1 MKKYRKSIFAVVY
14 RIKNN
19 KLEYLILKRK
29 LHWNGFEFPKG
40 GLKFLEPKIL
50 GVKREVKEETGLK
63 ILKIKK
69 YNVFGFYDYDK
80 YLEDRKN
87 IIGQEF
93 SLYSVMV
100 KDGKVKLDKL
110 EHESYEWCDFNK
122 ALKKLTWENQ
132 KQCLTIVN
140 RELTKELIKRQ
151 EI

>member
-1 MKKYRKSIFAVVY
+1 MKKYRRGIFAVVY

-19 KLEYLILKRK
+19 KIEYLILKRK
-29 LHWNGFEFPKG
+29 LHWKGFEFPKG

-69 YNVFGFYDYDK
+69 YNVLGFYDYNK
-80 YLEDRKN
+80 KLKDRKN
-87 IIGQEF
+87 MIGQEF

-100 KDGKVKLDKL
+100 EDGEVKLDNL
-110 EHESYEWCDFNK
+110 EHESYEWCDFKK

-132 KQCLTIVN
+132 KQCLIILN
-140 RELTKELIKRQ
+140 EELTKN
-151 EI
+151 